1 MTTVSQRPFTSPSF
15 KHSDIVLLLST
26 CTDEP
31 VTVEE
36 KEALVASGG
45 HYSEVFV
52 KESPPSEAL
61 LKAFNYALYENKGAE
76 RLAQHIQYLVSI
88 LVKDYQVNKQD
99 IILISLVRAG
109 VPLAILLKRY
119 LDRYH
124 PTIPTH
130 HYGISIIRGKG
141 IDSAALEYI
150 DNNHQVENAYFV
162 DGWTGKGSIS
172 QELKEA
178 LLSSPLPFQYRL
190 IVDSDPAGTATL
202 SATEEDWLI
211 PFGLIGAPISGLFS
225 RTLWADTGYHKAAI
239 FNNLLECDLSGEFFD
254 AVEGAFTPPATIA
267 NNVIRD
273 GKTTRP
279 VADIINQ
286 CLSDFDLESPHKIKP
301 GIAEA
306 TRATHRRTPQLIIL
320 KARNQTD
327 TTYIEQTAKEKGI
340 PIQIGLTGGMGPFK
354 AITILK

>member
-1 MTTVSQRPFTSPSF
+1 MTTVSQSSFTSPSF

-52 KESPPSEAL
+52 KESPPSTAL

-76 RLAQHIQYLVSI
+76 RLARHTQYLAST
-88 LVKDYQVNKQD
+88 LVKDYHANKQD

-109 VPLAILLKRY
+109 VPLAVLLKRY
-119 LDRYH
+119 IDRYH
-124 PTIPTH
+124 PSIPTH

-141 IDSAALEYI
+141 IDNAALESIYNDHRI
-150 DNNHQVENAYFV
+150 DNAYFV

-178 LLSSPLPFQYRL
+178 LSLSPLPFPYRL

-225 RTLWADTGYHKAAI
+225 RTLWADTGYHKAAV
-239 FNNLLECDLSGEFFD
+239 FNDLLESDLSGEFLD
-254 AVEGAFTPPATIA
+254 AVEGAFIPPAEVKADVI
-267 NNVIRD
+267 NNVAS
-273 GKTTRP
+273 TRP
-279 VADIINQ
+279 VSDIIDQ

-306 TRATHRRTPQLIIL
+306 TRATHRRTPRLIIL

-327 TTYIEQTAKEKGI
+327 TTYIEQTAKEKNI